1 MAFDGRA
8 NMKLEDVVKT
18 EKQIIADGNSI
29 SNNIIV
35 GNNII
40 CTGHFGNA
48 VSLDIWT
55 NNCSLFSHYNN
66 TPNIGWQIKALVE
79 LFDLTEED
87 GFALTDFKNIP
98 CRIITEGSGGWGS
111 KVIGFGHFMKDKF
124 VYKEDFAKID
134 E

>member
-1 MAFDGRA
+1 MRLKDIIQ
-8 NMKLEDVVKT
+8 T

-29 SNNIIV
+29 ENNIIT
-35 GNNII
+35 GADII
-40 CTGHFGNA
+40 CIGHFGNI
-48 VSLDIWT
+48 VSLNIWI
-55 NNCSLFSHYNN
+55 NNCCLYSHHYN
-66 TPNIGWQIKALVE
+66 TDNIGWQIKALVE

-87 GFALTDFKNIP
+87 GFKLTDFKHIP

-111 KVIGFGHFMKDKF
+111 RIIGFGHFMKDKF